1 MLALLKIDLGIRTT
15 VYDSALEGY
24 LTSAAEKIKA
34 EGASDLD
41 ASSSVVDARLVIDYA
56 AFKWR
61 SREAGGAMPRSLRW
75 ELNNRIFGTKART
88 V

>member
-15 VYDSALEGY
+15 VYDTALEGY
-24 LTSAAEKIKA
+24 LASAEQKIKA

-61 SREAGGAMPRSLRW
+61 SREEGGAMPRSLRW